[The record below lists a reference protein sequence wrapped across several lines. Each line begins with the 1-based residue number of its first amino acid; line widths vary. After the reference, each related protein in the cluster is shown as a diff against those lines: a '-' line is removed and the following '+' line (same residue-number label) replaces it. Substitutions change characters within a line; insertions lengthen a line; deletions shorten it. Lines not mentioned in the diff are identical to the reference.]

1 MAELDRDGVSIH
13 YDVTGDGPAVL
24 LTHGFTATSHMFGAT
39 VEALQD
45 DFRLITWDIRG
56 HGQSDSPGDQDA
68 YSVPLAVEDMVAVL
82 DAVGADAAVVGG
94 HSLGGFLSLELHL
107 AHPDRVRGL
116 VLIDTG
122 PGYRSDD
129 ARQGW
134 NDRAERTAARLEERG
149 LDALG
154 TSSEVD
160 AARHPHGAAG
170 LARAARGILTQRDG
184 RVIESLPSIAV
195 PTLIVVGD
203 QDEPFL
209 AGSGYMAKKIPGAE
223 LVVIDGAGHAPMLDQ
238 PAAFNATLHEF
249 LRTV

>member
-13 YDVTGDGPAVL
+13 YDVKGDGPAVL
-24 LTHGFTATSHMFGAT
+24 LTHGFTATSHMFGLTA
-39 VEALQD
+39 EALQD
-45 DFRLITWDIRG
+45 DFQIITWDIRG
-56 HGQSDSPGDQDA
+56 HGRSDSPDDQA
-68 YSVPLAVEDMVAVL
+68 RYTVPLAVEDMVAVL
-82 DAVGADAAVVGG
+82 DAAGADAAVVGG

-154 TSSEVD
+154 SSSEVD
-160 AARHPHGAAG
+160 ATRHPHGAAG

-184 RVIESLPSIAV
+184 RVIESLPSISV

-223 LVVIDGAGHAPMLDQ
+223 LVVIDGAGHAPMIDQ
-238 PAAFNATLHEF
+238 PAAFTATLHEF